1 METLLLEK
9 NRITDEKKAHEFA
22 LEGIVKEHEIKIQ
35 VRGFKQRLELAKE
48 LKARGQVRLFERA
61 IGKIERAYR
70 IAHKNPYPE
79 CTKQEAMDAMCEPI
93 KPPEPSPVE
102 KVKGSL
108 NENMRKA
115 LTSAMQDAERLMERE
130 KDRTLR
136 QSINQIGTYE
146 RMMNMQQERWGLGL
160 GGFSGLSAQMG
171 STWARQSMGFSNQTH
186 KYDLACATL
195 NMADLSVEGSLDTE
209 VMLPMAALCRLK
221 EAKEKKMFDSFQVWR
236 PAEWK
241 APDPWLVGV
250 WNEEDGKTH
259 YFKVCDW
266 R

>member
-22 LEGIVKEHEIKIQ
+22 LEGIVKEQEIKIQ
-35 VRGFKQRLELAKE
+35 VRGFKQRLGLAKE
-48 LKARGQVRLFERA
+48 LKAKGQVRLFERA

-79 CTKQEAMDAMCEPI
+79 CTKQEAMDAMCDPI

-115 LTSAMQDAERLMERE
+115 LTSAMRDAERLMARE
-130 KDRTLR
+130 QDRKLR
-136 QSINQIGTYE
+136 QTIDQMEIY
-146 RMMNMQQERWGLGL
+146 RQAMHPQQRWVDASA
-160 GGFSGLSAQMG
+160 FSGMSAQVFQPRWASTFG
-171 STWARQSMGFSNQTH
+171 SNSRSTH

-195 NMADLSVEGSLDTE
+195 NMADMAVEGSLDTE

-221 EAKEKKMFDSFQVWR
+221 EAKEKKMFDSFEVWR

-250 WNEEDGKTH
+250 WNEDDGKTH